1 MMDRRTAVDFLLTKP
16 YKFGHLLGFAKLTE
30 LHNEWIV
37 DMVRGKEDASLMAHR
52 ASFKTTCVSIALALI
67 VILLPNER
75 ILFMRKTDNDVKEV
89 IKQVKNILS
98 NPKTQYFVQCIYGV
112 PLKLNV
118 ASATEIS
125 TNLTTDIKGTS
136 QIVGIGTQ
144 ASLTGKHFDRI
155 FTDDIIN
162 INDRISRAE
171 RERTKVVYQELQN
184 IKNRG
189 GRIYNTLTPW
199 HKDDASTLM
208 PKPKRYDC
216 YTTGLIADDE
226 LAAIKESM
234 TSSLFAANYELRHIA
249 EEDIIFDTPT
259 IGADKALAEQG
270 ICHLDAAFY
279 GEDYT
284 AFTVVNFHDGKY
296 YVFGKCWRKHVED
309 CYNEIM
315 KYYEEFMC
323 GKCYIETNA
332 DKGMVARDL
341 RNNGMRTVTYAE
353 HMNKFLKIVTYLK
366 AIWKDIIFVEGTD
379 NEYIDQVCEFSEN
392 ADHDDCP
399 DSLASLAR
407 IFYKKNTRANADYKP
422 MFL

>member
-1 MMDRRTAVDFLLTKP
+1 MMDRRTAVDFLVTKP
-16 YKFGHLLGFAKLTE
+16 YKFGHLLGFTKLTE

-98 NPKTQYFVQCIYGV
+98 NPKTQYFVRCIYGV

-216 YTTGLIADDE
+216 YTTELIAEDE

-259 IGADKALAEQG
+259 VGADKALAEQG
-270 ICHLDAAFY
+270 ICHLDAAY
-279 GEDYT
+279 GGGDYT
-284 AFTVVNFHDGKY
+284 AFTICNRKDGKY
-296 YVFGKCWRKHVED
+296 YVFGKLWQKNVNDVLPEIVQFREQFNAGKI
-309 CYNEIM
+309 YNED
-315 KYYEEFMC
+315 
-323 GKCYIETNA
+323 NA
-332 DKGMVARDL
+332 DKGFLARDL
-341 RNNGMRTVTYAE
+341 RNQGERVVSYHEA
-353 HMNKFLKIVTYLK
+353 MNKYAKIVVYLK
-366 AIWKDIIFVEGTD
+366 PIWKDVVFVEGTD
-379 NEYIDQVCEFSEN
+379 AAYIDQVCDFNEN
-392 ADHDDCP
+392 CEHDDAP
-399 DSLASLAR
+399 DSLACLAR
-407 IFYKKNTRANADYKP
+407 IWSKRADRNGQNYTP